1 MTLLHL
7 AGTHLATA
15 SGHLG
20 ISLAL
25 VVGVVGTQPA
35 KSRSDAGSYEAL
47 LVPLLDSAYRT
58 ALHLT
63 RNAADAEDLVQD
75 AALLASRGFA
85 SYEQG
90 SNFKAWFFRILTNAF
105 YSKYRKRKR
114 EGVQMELQDTPELYL
129 YCQTAAAGLH
139 TGSENPAALVMDQL
153 DGELIGTA
161 IDALSDDYRVV
172 ATLYFIQDFSYQE
185 IAEVL
190 EVPVGTVRSR
200 LHRGRRILQRALW
213 QLAHDR
219 GIVAD
224 LTRTR
229 GGEA

>member
-1 MTLLHL
+1 MLLHL
-7 AGTHLATA
+7 AGTNLIVA
-15 SGHLG
+15 SGHWG
-20 ISLAL
+20 ISFAWLL
-25 VVGVVGTQPA
+25 GVVGTKSA
-35 KSRSDAGSYEAL
+35 KPRSDAGSYDAL
-47 LVPLLDSAYRT
+47 LLPLLDSAYGT

-139 TGSENPAALVMDQL
+139 AGSENPAAVVMDKL
-153 DGELIGTA
+153 DGAMIGTA
-161 IDALSDDYRVV
+161 IDALPDDYRVV
-172 ATLYFIQDFSYQE
+172 ATLYFMQDFSYQE

-213 QLAHDR
+213 QVAHDR
-219 GIVAD
+219 GIID
-224 LTRTR
+224 ELTQAR
-229 GGEA
+229 GGVA